1 MDVAAKMLE
10 LGQLFALTYGVLLGC
25 YFASA
30 HAVLFLSR
38 RHPELKI
45 QQDRAARRHEE
56 RRDLRQSLRSIA
68 YISGFFSLGWW
79 ANVVLGIG
87 LRLAEPTV
95 LNTAVSF
102 VVSMVLFD
110 TWFYWFHRLI
120 HWKPLYRRVHR
131 WHHLCVTPTVWSN
144 NSDTFLDNCFLQS
157 YWLFVHLLI
166 PIAPMVLFAHKIY
179 DQISGVVGHSGFE
192 HGGRLCQPPSPI
204 IGTTNHD
211 QHHRYFLYNYATHF
225 TFWDRLMGTLHPDH
239 DAELRRNVAGRRE
252 SAGSVA
258 KLAP

>member
-1 MDVAAKMLE
+1 MDIAAKMLE
-10 LGQLFALTYGVLLGC
+10 LGRLFVLTYGVLLGC

-30 HAVLFLSR
+30 HVVLFLSR
-38 RHPELKI
+38 RRPDLKI
-45 QQDRAARRHEE
+45 QQDRTARRQEE

-79 ANVVLGIG
+79 ANAALGIG
-87 LRLAEPTV
+87 LRPAEPTV
-95 LNTAVSF
+95 LNTVVSF
-102 VVSMVLFD
+102 VASMVLFD

-157 YWLFVHLLI
+157 YWLFVHILI

-192 HGGRLCQPPSPI
+192 HGGWLCQPPSPI
-204 IGTTNHD
+204 ISATNHD
-211 QHHRYFLYNYATHF
+211 QHHRYFRFNYATHF

-239 DAELRRNVAGRRE
+239 DVELR
-252 SAGSVA
+252 A
-258 KLAP
+258 K